1 LGTASGG
8 KERIP
13 GLLSDE
19 DLQELSGRGKNTVL
33 RAIKLLK
40 HKKLITVTRTQGDC
54 CIYDVNTIPR
64 RLVESIIE
72 EKYKKESKA

>member
-1 LGTASGG
+1 
-8 KERIP
+8 
-13 GLLSDE
+13 
-19 DLQELSGRGKNTVL
+19 VL

-40 HKKLITVTRTQGDC
+40 RKKLITVTRTRGDC
-54 CIYDVNTIPR
+54 CAYEVSTIPR